1 MTVASESSESILT
14 QFISL
19 NNAQDFFQLE
29 NALKRLNSVASLDI
43 LKIQNNEVTFRI
55 HLLSTQQ
62 EFEQEVA
69 SIRQVVKVEESY
81 IEPEVSPEFETQDNT
96 MSVGDDS
103 TAAVDTEATAT
114 DADTD
119 VQVIKGNEVVGDDT
133 LAASDVNS
141 EDAGSEALEEVTP
154 QHAKPSLVYEWNRS

>member
-1 MTVASESSESILT
+1 MLVQGSRLRWRQVYLLAFCSRLIL
-14 QFISL
+14 FGISL
-19 NNAQDFFQLE
+19 TLAGRRCPACFGE
-29 NALKRLNSVASLDI
+29 CC
-43 LKIQNNEVTFRI
+43 E
-55 HLLSTQQ
+55 
-62 EFEQEVA
+62 
-69 SIRQVVKVEESY
+69 SIRQVAKVEESY

-103 TAAVDTEATAT
+103 TAVVDPEATAT

-133 LAASDVNS
+133 LAGSDANS
-141 EDAGSEALEEVTP
+141 EDAGSEALEAAAP

>member
-1 MTVASESSESILT
+1 
-14 QFISL
+14 
-19 NNAQDFFQLE
+19 LE

-69 SIRQVVKVEESY
+69 SIRQVAKVEESY

-103 TAAVDTEATAT
+103 TDAA
-114 DADTD
+114 
-119 VQVIKGNEVVGDDT
+119 EVVGDETD
-133 LAASDVNS
+133 SGVQVINGNEVS
-141 EDAGSEALEEVTP
+141 EDTELTNTPDATLEESNTADTAPV
-154 QHAKPSLVYEWNRS
+154 HAKPSLVYEWVRS

>member
-1 MTVASESSESILT
+1 M
-14 QFISL
+14 
-19 NNAQDFFQLE
+19 
-29 NALKRLNSVASLDI
+29 ASLDI

-69 SIRQVVKVEESY
+69 SIRQVAKVEESY

-103 TAAVDTEATAT
+103 TDAAEAVGDGT
-114 DADTD
+114 DSG
-119 VQVIKGNEVVGDDT
+119 VQVIKGNEVPEDT
-133 LAASDVNS
+133 QLTNTPDATL
-141 EDAGSEALEEVTP
+141 EDSSTEDLTITAPVHT
-154 QHAKPSLVYEWNRS
+154 KPSLVYEWVRS